1 MRLRFPIALVS
12 SSLSFSTSRDTQPT
26 ILAVQKTL
34 NQCTQRKIEN
44 EHESDND
51 FRRRAPNAFR
61 EYSTIQRS
69 LNLMRRPRII
79 LNFAM
84 TVDGKVSTAKHTPS
98 GFTSTFDKHRLLEIR
113 SLGDAVMVGKG
124 TLEIDQMSMGLP
136 DAALRRARIKRGQNE
151 YPIRVV
157 ISNSGDIS
165 NKLHIFSQPI
175 SPVVIYSTTRMPPI
189 NQTELRSMAE
199 LHLSPDDRLNL
210 PEVLNDLYEAHQV
223 RTVVCEGGPQLAK
236 ALAEIDAV
244 DELFLTI
251 APILA
256 GGAGA
261 PGILGAAGAFLPASR
276 IYRLESMK
284 LEAEECYLHYVA
296 ERTSCTTPTQLS

>member
-1 MRLRFPIALVS
+1 MR
-12 SSLSFSTSRDTQPT
+12 Q
-26 ILAVQKTL
+26 
-34 NQCTQRKIEN
+34 
-44 EHESDND
+44 
-51 FRRRAPNAFR
+51 
-61 EYSTIQRS
+61 
-69 LNLMRRPRII
+69 PRII

-84 TVDGKVSTAKHTPS
+84 TVDGKVSTAKQTPS
-98 GFTSTFDKHRLLEIR
+98 GFTSAFDKHRLLEIR
-113 SLGDAVMVGKG
+113 SLGDAVMVGKH

-136 DAALRRARIKRGQNE
+136 DEALRRARVERGQSE

-165 NKLHIFSQPI
+165 NKLHIFDHQF
-175 SPVVIYSTTRMPPI
+175 SPVVIYSTRRMPQI
-189 NQTELRSMAE
+189 NQNELRNKAE
-199 LHLSPDDRLNL
+199 LHLSPNDRLNL
-210 PEVLNDLYEAHQV
+210 PEVLNDLYESHQV
-223 RTVVCEGGPQLAK
+223 RTIVCEGGPQLAK

-261 PGILGAAGAFLPASR
+261 PGILGTSGIFLPASR
-276 IYRLESMK
+276 SYRLESMK